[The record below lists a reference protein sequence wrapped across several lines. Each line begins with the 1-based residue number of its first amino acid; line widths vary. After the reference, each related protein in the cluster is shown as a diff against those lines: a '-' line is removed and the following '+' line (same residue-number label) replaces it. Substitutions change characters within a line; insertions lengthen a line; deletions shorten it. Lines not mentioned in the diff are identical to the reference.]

1 MNNSTEHI
9 LGKSMLQVT
18 KDNKNLLRVAMEIA
32 GHGDRTGDDSITD
45 QIAVKSSGEIQE
57 SYPPLDRRDKSV
69 AARKA
74 QNIARTDALIA
85 KNNPGMSGKR
95 AEDARRDKFRVL
107 VGPAKWK
114 ELARKMPV
122 RDEIR
127 RDVMGT
133 AFDKMKDQNKA
144 DNIDRMRDMK
154 RRSQY
159 DPSKLVAP
167 ANPKSG
173 SPRRPGQK
181 FPGIGLITPGVGY
194 NKEDTDVRM
203 NTFADFIIEQLHN
216 LEETLDFELQDSD
229 LDFAI
234 NSIIDNLLD

>member
-57 SYPPLDRRDKSV
+57 SYSSLLS
-69 AARKA
+69 
-74 QNIARTDALIA
+74 T
-85 KNNPGMSGKR
+85 
-95 AEDARRDKFRVL
+95 
-107 VGPAKWK
+107 
-114 ELARKMPV
+114 
-122 RDEIR
+122 
-127 RDVMGT
+127 
-133 AFDKMKDQNKA
+133 
-144 DNIDRMRDMK
+144 
-154 RRSQY
+154 
-159 DPSKLVAP
+159 
-167 ANPKSG
+167 
-173 SPRRPGQK
+173 
-181 FPGIGLITPGVGY
+181 
-194 NKEDTDVRM
+194 EDTDVRM